1 MSELKGYKG
10 KIRDFLISNKIN
22 VGDLV
27 KITSE
32 LTYSGILMPR
42 YESGDE
48 SHIVLKLKSGY
59 NIGIEFEK
67 IEKIEKIGEGQ
78 SSVESS
84 QSIEKDEKLPKIL
97 LLSTGGTIASKV
109 DYRTGAVTPALSAT
123 ELYEAVPEIAKI
135 ANVDAEV
142 LFSEYSENLQPEHWL
157 EIAKKVDSVAD
168 SDYTGIIIAHGTD
181 TMHYSSAFLS
191 FALSGFK
198 KPIVL
203 VGSQRSSDR
212 PSSDA
217 ASNLIAA
224 TKFLR
229 RYSAKGVFVVMHHNE
244 SDKAIACHLGTRVR
258 KNHTSKRSAFET
270 IGSPPAY
277 VIFENEIIDNTYKM
291 ENSAFSRDYNPRIN
305 LDTKAALVKYHPGF
319 DPEIIES
326 LIKLQYRAI
335 IFEGTGLGH
344 VGKTMYDSIKKAKDK
359 GIFLGM
365 TSQCIDGRVS
375 MTVYESGRD
384 LLDMGIVPLET
395 MIPEVAL
402 VKAMWVLGNSD
413 SDDEIKKMM
422 LEDYA
427 SEFFTE

>member
-10 KIRDFLISNKIN
+10 KIRDFLISNKVD

-59 NIGIEFEK
+59 NIGIKFEK
-67 IEKIEKIGEGQ
+67 IEKLEKIGERQ
-78 SSVESS
+78 PNNENS
-84 QSIEKDEKLPKIL
+84 QTIVKNEELPKIL

-157 EIAKKVDSVAD
+157 EIAKKIDSVVD
-168 SDYTGIIIAHGTD
+168 SDYAGIIIAHGTD

-198 KPIVL
+198 KPITL

-217 ASNLIAA
+217 ALNLIAA
-224 TKFLR
+224 TKFLVNTK
-229 RYSAKGVFVVMHHNE
+229 SKGVFVVMHQNE
-244 SDKAIACHLGTRVR
+244 SDDAIACHLGTRVR
-258 KNHTSKRSAFET
+258 KNHTSKRSAFQT
-270 IGSPPAY
+270 VGSEPAFVMY
-277 VIFENEIIDNTYKM
+277 ENEILENMKNTFFK
-291 ENSAFSRDYNPRIN
+291 ENEYNPRIN
-305 LDTKAALVKYHPGF
+305 LDTKVALIKYHPGF
-319 DPEIIES
+319 NPEIIDS
-326 LIKLQYRAI
+326 LIKLEYRGI

-344 VGKTMYDSIKKAKDK
+344 VGRTMYDSIKKAKEN

-384 LLDMGIVPLET
+384 LLDMGIIPLEN

-402 VKAMWVLGNSD
+402 VKAMWVLGNCNSE
-413 SDDEIKKMM
+413 DDIKNMM
-422 LEDYA
+422 LENYS
-427 SEFFTE
+427 SEF

>member
-10 KIRDFLISNKIN
+10 KIRDFLISNKVD

-84 QSIEKDEKLPKIL
+84 QTIEKDEKLPKIL

-217 ASNLIAA
+217 ALNLIAA

-229 RYSAKGVFVVMHHNE
+229 RYSTKGVFVVMHHNE

-270 IGSPPAY
+270 IGSSPAY
-277 VIFENEIIDNTYKM
+277 VIFENEIIDNTSKM
-291 ENSAFSRDYNPRIN
+291 ENSSFSKDYNPRIN
-305 LDTKAALVKYHPGF
+305 LDTKAALVN
-319 DPEIIES
+319 II
-326 LIKLQYRAI
+326 L
-335 IFEGTGLGH
+335 GL
-344 VGKTMYDSIKKAKDK
+344 T
-359 GIFLGM
+359 
-365 TSQCIDGRVS
+365 QR
-375 MTVYESGRD
+375 
-384 LLDMGIVPLET
+384 
-395 MIPEVAL
+395 
-402 VKAMWVLGNSD
+402 
-413 SDDEIKKMM
+413 
-422 LEDYA
+422 
-427 SEFFTE
+427 

>member
-10 KIRDFLISNKIN
+10 KIRDFLISNKVD

-59 NIGIEFEK
+59 NIGIKFDE
-67 IEKIEKIGEGQ
+67 IEKLEKIGERQ
-78 SSVESS
+78 SNDKNS
-84 QSIEKDEKLPKIL
+84 QTIGKNEELPKIL

-109 DYRTGAVTPALSAT
+109 DYRTGAVTPALSAA

-157 EIAKKVDSVAD
+157 EIAKKLDSIVD
-168 SDYTGIIIAHGTD
+168 SDYAGIIIAHGTD

-198 KPIVL
+198 KPITL

-217 ASNLIAA
+217 ALNLISA
-224 TKFLR
+224 TKFLVNTK
-229 RYSAKGVFVVMHHNE
+229 SKGVFVVMHQNE
-244 SDKAIACHLGTRVR
+244 SDDAVACHLGTRVR
-258 KNHTSKRSAFET
+258 KNHTSKRSAFQT
-270 IGSPPAY
+270 VGSEPAFVMY
-277 VIFENEIIDNTYKM
+277 ENEILENMKNTFFK
-291 ENSAFSRDYNPRIN
+291 ENEYNPRIN
-305 LDTKAALVKYHPGF
+305 LDTKVALIKYHPGF
-319 DPEIIES
+319 NPEIIDS
-326 LIKLQYRAI
+326 LIKLEYRGI

-344 VGKTMYDSIKKAKDK
+344 VGKTMYDSIKKAKEN

-384 LLDMGIVPLET
+384 LLDMGIIPLEN

-402 VKAMWVLGNSD
+402 VKAMWVLGNSN
-413 SDDEIKKMM
+413 SDDEIKNMM
-422 LEDYA
+422 LENYS
-427 SEFFTE
+427 SEF